1 MQQPGGEFYKR
12 LGVKRIINAASWIT
26 VHGGSIMPR
35 AVVQAMD
42 DASHW
47 FVDMHELNEKAGDV
61 IAKLTGAEAG
71 LVTAGSAAG
80 MVLEAAA
87 TMAGNDPAKIWQL
100 PDTSNMKNEIVLHRA
115 HRVNY
120 DHNFRA
126 AGAKL
131 VEIGNARSTQEWELE
146 DAINEN
152 TAAVAYI
159 YGGRR
164 GGAIPLRRTVEIA
177 HSHDVPVIVDA
188 AAMLP
193 PLENLSRFIDDGADL
208 VSFSGGKGVMGPQ
221 STGILAGRADL
232 IEAAYANGA
241 PNSVSVGRSA
251 KVCKEEIAGLITALE
266 IFVDTDFESVNAG
279 WRAQCAY
286 IVDGLKDIPGLRVE
300 LVEARPD
307 YLEPHSNFATT
318 LIYFEQDWKGP
329 SMERINQMLFDG
341 DPGIRIG
348 ASDVGDALAVYPVN
362 LQSGEAEILT
372 ARLKEVLTTVDES
385 VTII

>member
-1 MQQPGGEFYKR
+1 MTTGGDFYNR

-26 VHGGSIMPR
+26 VYGGSIMPP

-47 FVDMHELNEKAGDV
+47 FVDMHELNEKAGNI
-61 IAKLTGAEAG
+61 IATLTGAEAG

-100 PDTSNMKNEIVLHRA
+100 PDTSNMKNEIILHRA

-120 DHNFRA
+120 DHSFRA
-126 AGAKL
+126 AGAML
-131 VEIGNARSTQEWELE
+131 VEIGNASTTQEWELE
-146 DAINEN
+146 NAINEN

-159 YGGRR
+159 FGPRR

-177 HSHDVPVIVDA
+177 HQHDIPVIVDA

-193 PLENLSRFIDDGADL
+193 PPENLSRFILEGAAL
-208 VSFSGGKGVMGPQ
+208 VSFRGGKGVMGPQ

-241 PNSVSVGRSA
+241 PNSVSVGRAA

-266 IFVDTDFESVNAG
+266 IFVDTDFEAVNAN
-279 WRAQCAY
+279 WRAKCVHV
-286 IVDGLKDIPGLRVE
+286 VDELKEIPGLRVE
-300 LVEARPD
+300 LEEARPD
-307 YLEPHSNFATT
+307 HLEGGSNFAKAV
-318 LIYFEQDWKGP
+318 IHFDQDWNGP
-329 SMERINQMLFDG
+329 NIEDINQMLFDG
-341 DPGIRIG
+341 DPGVRVG
-348 ASDVGDALAVYPVN
+348 LSDIGDALAVYPVA
-362 LQSGEAEILT
+362 LQPGEEEILA
-372 ARLKEVLTTVDES
+372 ARLKEVLTTGR
-385 VTII
+385 

>member
-1 MQQPGGEFYKR
+1 MTTGGNFYNR

-26 VHGGSIMPR
+26 VYGGSIMPP

-47 FVDMHELNEKAGDV
+47 FVDMHELNEKAGNI
-61 IAKLTGAEAG
+61 IATLTGAEAG

-100 PDTSNMKNEIVLHRA
+100 PDTSNMKNEIILHRA

-120 DHNFRA
+120 DHSFRA
-126 AGAKL
+126 AGAML
-131 VEIGNARSTQEWELE
+131 VEIGNASTTQEWELKN
-146 DAINEN
+146 AINEN

-159 YGGRR
+159 FGPRR

-177 HSHDVPVIVDA
+177 HQHDIPVIVDA

-193 PLENLSRFIDDGADL
+193 PLENLSRFIEEGADL

-241 PNSVSVGRSA
+241 PNSVSVGRAA

-266 IFVDTDFESVNAG
+266 IFVDTDFEAVNAA
-279 WRAQCAY
+279 WRAKCAH
-286 IVDGLKDIPGLRVE
+286 VVEELKEIPGLRVE
-300 LVEARPD
+300 LEEARPD
-307 YLEPHSNFATT
+307 HLEGGSNFAKAV
-318 LIYFEQDWKGP
+318 IHFDQDWNGP
-329 SMERINQMLFDG
+329 NIEDINQMLFDG
-341 DPGIRIG
+341 DPGVRVG
-348 ASDVGDALAVYPVN
+348 LSDIGDALAVYPVA
-362 LQSGEAEILT
+362 LQPGEEEILA
-372 ARLKEVLTTVDES
+372 ARLKEVLTTGR
-385 VTII
+385 

>member
-1 MQQPGGEFYKR
+1 MTTGGNFYNR

-26 VHGGSIMPR
+26 VYGGSIMPP

-47 FVDMHELNEKAGDV
+47 FVDMHELNEKAGNI
-61 IAKLTGAEAG
+61 IATLTGAEAG

-100 PDTSNMKNEIVLHRA
+100 PDTSNMKNEIILHRA

-120 DHNFRA
+120 DHSFRA
-126 AGAKL
+126 AGAML
-131 VEIGNARSTQEWELE
+131 VEIGNASTTQEWELE
-146 DAINEN
+146 NAINEN

-159 YGGRR
+159 FGPRR

-177 HSHDVPVIVDA
+177 HQHDIPVIVDA

-193 PLENLSRFIDDGADL
+193 PLENLSRFIEEGADL

-241 PNSVSVGRSA
+241 PNSVSVGRAA

-266 IFVDTDFESVNAG
+266 IFVDTDFEAVNAA
-279 WRAQCAY
+279 WRAKCAH
-286 IVDGLKDIPGLRVE
+286 VVEELKEIPGLRVE
-300 LVEARPD
+300 LEEARPD
-307 YLEPHSNFATT
+307 HLEGGSNFAKAV
-318 LIYFEQDWKGP
+318 IHFDQDWNGP
-329 SMERINQMLFDG
+329 NIEDINQMLFDG
-341 DPGIRIG
+341 DPGVRVG
-348 ASDVGDALAVYPVN
+348 LSDIGDALAVYPVA
-362 LQSGEAEILT
+362 LQPGEEEILA
-372 ARLKEVLTTVDES
+372 ARLKEVLTTGR
-385 VTII
+385 

>member
-1 MQQPGGEFYKR
+1 MTTGGDFYNR

-26 VHGGSIMPR
+26 VYGGSIMPP

-47 FVDMHELNEKAGDV
+47 FVDMHELNEKAGNI
-61 IAKLTGAEAG
+61 IATLTGAEAG

-100 PDTSNMKNEIVLHRA
+100 PDTSNMKNEIILHRA

-120 DHNFRA
+120 DHSFRA

-131 VEIGNARSTQEWELE
+131 VEIGNASTTQEWELE
-146 DAINEN
+146 NAINEN

-159 YGGRR
+159 FGPRR

-177 HSHDVPVIVDA
+177 HQHDIPVIVDA

-193 PLENLSRFIDDGADL
+193 PLENLSRFIEEGADL

-241 PNSVSVGRSA
+241 PNSVSVGRAA

-266 IFVDTDFESVNAG
+266 IFVDTDFEAVNAN
-279 WRAQCAY
+279 WRAKCAHV
-286 IVDGLKDIPGLRVE
+286 VDELKEIPGLRVQLE
-300 LVEARPD
+300 EARPD
-307 YLEPHSNFATT
+307 HLESGSNFAKAV
-318 LIYFEQDWKGP
+318 IHFDQDWNGP
-329 SMERINQMLFDG
+329 NIEDINQMLFDG
-341 DPGIRIG
+341 DPGVRVG
-348 ASDVGDALAVYPVN
+348 LSDIGDALAVYPVA
-362 LQSGEAEILT
+362 LQPGEEEILA
-372 ARLKEVLTTVDES
+372 ARLKEVLTTGR
-385 VTII
+385 

>member
-1 MQQPGGEFYKR
+1 MTTGGNFYNR

-26 VHGGSIMPR
+26 VYGGSIMPT
-35 AVVQAMD
+35 AVVQPMD

-47 FVDMHELNEKAGDV
+47 FVDMHELNEKAGNI
-61 IAKLTGAEAG
+61 IATLTGAEAG

-100 PDTSNMKNEIVLHRA
+100 PDTSNMKNEIILHRA

-120 DHNFRA
+120 DHSFRA
-126 AGAKL
+126 AGAML
-131 VEIGNARSTQEWELE
+131 VEIGNASTTQEWELE
-146 DAINEN
+146 NAINEN

-159 YGGRR
+159 FGPRR

-177 HSHDVPVIVDA
+177 HQHDIPVIVDA

-193 PLENLSRFIDDGADL
+193 PLENLSRFIEEGADL

-241 PNSVSVGRSA
+241 PNSVSVGRAA

-266 IFVDTDFESVNAG
+266 IFVDTDFEAVNAN
-279 WRAQCAY
+279 WRAKCVHV
-286 IVDGLKDIPGLRVE
+286 VDELKEIPGLRVE
-300 LVEARPD
+300 LEEARPD
-307 YLEPHSNFATT
+307 HLEGGSNFAKAV
-318 LIYFEQDWKGP
+318 IHFDQDWNGP
-329 SMERINQMLFDG
+329 NIEDINQMLFDG
-341 DPGIRIG
+341 DPGVRVG
-348 ASDVGDALAVYPVN
+348 LSDIGDALAVYPVA
-362 LQSGEAEILT
+362 LQPGEEEILA
-372 ARLKEVLTTVDES
+372 ARLKEVLTTGR
-385 VTII
+385 

>member
-1 MQQPGGEFYKR
+1 MTTGGDFYNR

-26 VHGGSIMPR
+26 VYGGSIMPP

-47 FVDMHELNEKAGDV
+47 FVDMHELNEKAGNI
-61 IAKLTGAEAG
+61 IATLTGAEAG

-100 PDTSNMKNEIVLHRA
+100 PDTSNMKNEIILHRA

-120 DHNFRA
+120 DHSFRA
-126 AGAKL
+126 AGAML
-131 VEIGNARSTQEWELE
+131 VEIGNASTTQEWELE
-146 DAINEN
+146 NAINEN

-159 YGGRR
+159 FGPRR

-177 HSHDVPVIVDA
+177 HQHDIPVIVDA

-193 PLENLSRFIDDGADL
+193 PLENLSRFIEEGADL
-208 VSFSGGKGVMGPQ
+208 VSFCGGKGVMGPQ

-241 PNSVSVGRSA
+241 PNSVSVGRAA

-266 IFVDTDFESVNAG
+266 MFVDTDFEAVNAN
-279 WRAQCAY
+279 WRAKCAHV
-286 IVDGLKDIPGLRVE
+286 VDELKEIPGLRVE
-300 LVEARPD
+300 LEEARPD
-307 YLEPHSNFATT
+307 HLEGGSNFAKAV
-318 LIYFEQDWKGP
+318 IHFDQDWNGP
-329 SMERINQMLFDG
+329 NIEDINQMLFDG
-341 DPGIRIG
+341 DPGVRVG
-348 ASDVGDALAVYPVN
+348 LSDIGDALAVYPVA
-362 LQSGEAEILT
+362 LQPGEEEILA
-372 ARLKEVLTTVDES
+372 ARLKEVLTTGR
-385 VTII
+385 

>member
-1 MQQPGGEFYKR
+1 MTTGGNFYNR

-26 VHGGSIMPR
+26 VYGGSIMPP

-47 FVDMHELNEKAGDV
+47 FVDMHELNEKAGNI
-61 IAKLTGAEAG
+61 IATLTGAEAG

-100 PDTSNMKNEIVLHRA
+100 PDTSNMKNEIILHRA

-120 DHNFRA
+120 DHSFRA
-126 AGAKL
+126 AGAML
-131 VEIGNARSTQEWELE
+131 VEIGNASTTQEWELE
-146 DAINEN
+146 NAINEN

-159 YGGRR
+159 FGPRR

-177 HSHDVPVIVDA
+177 HQHDIPVIVDA

-193 PLENLSRFIDDGADL
+193 PLENLSRFIEEGADL

-241 PNSVSVGRSA
+241 PNSVSVGRAA

-266 IFVDTDFESVNAG
+266 IFVDTDFEAVNAT
-279 WRAQCAY
+279 WRAKCAHV
-286 IVDGLKDIPGLRVE
+286 VDELKEIPGLRVE
-300 LVEARPD
+300 LEEARPD
-307 YLEPHSNFATT
+307 HLEGGSNFAKAV
-318 LIYFEQDWKGP
+318 IHFDQDWNGP
-329 SMERINQMLFDG
+329 NIEDINQMLFDG
-341 DPGIRIG
+341 DPGVRVG
-348 ASDVGDALAVYPVN
+348 LSDIGDALAVYPVA
-362 LQSGEAEILT
+362 LQPGEEEILA
-372 ARLKEVLTTVDES
+372 ARLKEVLTTGR
-385 VTII
+385 

>member
-1 MQQPGGEFYKR
+1 MTIGGNFYNR

-26 VHGGSIMPR
+26 VYGGSIMPP

-47 FVDMHELNEKAGDV
+47 FVDMHELNEKAGNI
-61 IAKLTGAEAG
+61 IATLTGAEAG

-100 PDTSNMKNEIVLHRA
+100 PDTSNMKNEIILHRA

-120 DHNFRA
+120 DHSFRA
-126 AGAKL
+126 AGAML
-131 VEIGNARSTQEWELE
+131 VEIGNASTTQEWELE
-146 DAINEN
+146 NAINEN

-159 YGGRR
+159 FGPRR

-177 HSHDVPVIVDA
+177 HQHDIPVIVDA

-193 PLENLSRFIDDGADL
+193 PLENLSRFIEEGADL

-241 PNSVSVGRSA
+241 PNSVSVGRAA

-266 IFVDTDFESVNAG
+266 IFVDTDFEAVNAA
-279 WRAQCAY
+279 WRAKCAH
-286 IVDGLKDIPGLRVE
+286 VVEELREIPGLRVE
-300 LVEARPD
+300 LEEARPD
-307 YLEPHSNFATT
+307 HLEGGSNFAKAV
-318 LIYFEQDWKGP
+318 IHFDQDWNGP
-329 SMERINQMLFDG
+329 NIEDINQMLFDG
-341 DPGIRIG
+341 DPGVRVG
-348 ASDVGDALAVYPVN
+348 LSDIGDALAVYPVA
-362 LQSGEAEILT
+362 LQPGEEEILA
-372 ARLKEVLTTVDES
+372 ARLKEVLTTGR
-385 VTII
+385 

>member
-1 MQQPGGEFYKR
+1 MTTGGNFYNR

-26 VHGGSIMPR
+26 VYGGSIMPP

-47 FVDMHELNEKAGDV
+47 FVDMHELNEKAGNI
-61 IAKLTGAEAG
+61 IATLTGAEAG

-100 PDTSNMKNEIVLHRA
+100 PDTSNMKNEIILHRA

-120 DHNFRA
+120 DHSFRA
-126 AGAKL
+126 AGAML
-131 VEIGNARSTQEWELE
+131 VEIGNASTTQEWELE
-146 DAINEN
+146 NAINEN

-159 YGGRR
+159 FGPRR

-177 HSHDVPVIVDA
+177 HQHDIPVIVDA

-193 PLENLSRFIDDGADL
+193 PLENLSRFIEEGADL

-241 PNSVSVGRSA
+241 PNSVSVGRAA

-266 IFVDTDFESVNAG
+266 IFVDTDFEAVNAN
-279 WRAQCAY
+279 WRAKCVY
-286 IVDGLKDIPGLRVE
+286 VVDELKEIPGLRVE
-300 LVEARPD
+300 LEEARPD
-307 YLEPHSNFATT
+307 HLEGGSNFAKAV
-318 LIYFEQDWKGP
+318 IHFDQDWNGP
-329 SMERINQMLFDG
+329 NIEDINQMLFDG
-341 DPGIRIG
+341 DPGVRVG
-348 ASDVGDALAVYPVN
+348 LSDIGDALAVYPVA
-362 LQSGEAEILT
+362 LQPGEEEILA
-372 ARLKEVLTTVDES
+372 ARLKEVLTTGR
-385 VTII
+385 

>member
-1 MQQPGGEFYKR
+1 MTTGGDFYNR

-26 VHGGSIMPR
+26 VYGGSIMPP

-47 FVDMHELNEKAGDV
+47 FVDMHELNEKAGNI
-61 IAKLTGAEAG
+61 IATLTGAEAG

-100 PDTSNMKNEIVLHRA
+100 PDTSNMKNEIILHRA

-120 DHNFRA
+120 DHSFRA
-126 AGAKL
+126 AGAML
-131 VEIGNARSTQEWELE
+131 VEIGNASTTQEWELE
-146 DAINEN
+146 NAINEN

-159 YGGRR
+159 FGPRR

-177 HSHDVPVIVDA
+177 HQHDIPVIVDA

-193 PLENLSRFIDDGADL
+193 PLENLSRFIEEGADL

-241 PNSVSVGRSA
+241 PNSVSVGRAA

-266 IFVDTDFESVNAG
+266 IFVDTDFEAVNAA
-279 WRAQCAY
+279 WRAKCAH
-286 IVDGLKDIPGLRVE
+286 VVEELKEIPGLRVE
-300 LVEARPD
+300 LEEARPD
-307 YLEPHSNFATT
+307 HLEGGSNFAKAV
-318 LIYFEQDWKGP
+318 IHFDQDWNGP
-329 SMERINQMLFDG
+329 NIEDINQMLFDG
-341 DPGIRIG
+341 DPGVRVG
-348 ASDVGDALAVYPVN
+348 LSDIGDALAVYPVA
-362 LQSGEAEILT
+362 LQPGEEEILA
-372 ARLKEVLTTVDES
+372 ARLKEVLTTGR
-385 VTII
+385 

>member
-1 MQQPGGEFYKR
+1 MTTGGNFYNR

-26 VHGGSIMPR
+26 VYGGSIMPT

-47 FVDMHELNEKAGDV
+47 FVDMHELNEKAGNI
-61 IAKLTGAEAG
+61 IATLTGAEAG

-100 PDTSNMKNEIVLHRA
+100 PDTSNMKNEIILHRA

-120 DHNFRA
+120 DHSFRA
-126 AGAKL
+126 AGAML
-131 VEIGNARSTQEWELE
+131 VEIGNASTTQEWELE
-146 DAINEN
+146 NAINEN

-159 YGGRR
+159 FGPRR

-177 HSHDVPVIVDA
+177 HQQDIPVIVDA

-193 PLENLSRFIDDGADL
+193 PLENLSRFIEEGADL

-241 PNSVSVGRSA
+241 PNSVSVGRAA

-266 IFVDTDFESVNAG
+266 IFVDTDFEAVNAN
-279 WRAQCAY
+279 WRAKCVHV
-286 IVDGLKDIPGLRVE
+286 VDELKEIPGLRVE
-300 LVEARPD
+300 LEEARPD
-307 YLEPHSNFATT
+307 HLEGGSNFAKAV
-318 LIYFEQDWKGP
+318 IHFDQDWNGP
-329 SMERINQMLFDG
+329 NIEDINQMLFDG
-341 DPGIRIG
+341 DPGVRVG
-348 ASDVGDALAVYPVN
+348 LSDIGDALAVYPVA
-362 LQSGEAEILT
+362 LQPGEEVILA
-372 ARLKEVLTTVDES
+372 ARLKEVLTTGR
-385 VTII
+385 

>member
-1 MQQPGGEFYKR
+1 MTTGGNFYNR

-26 VHGGSIMPR
+26 VYGGSIMPP

-47 FVDMHELNEKAGDV
+47 FVDMHELNEKAGNI
-61 IAKLTGAEAG
+61 IATLTGAEAG

-100 PDTSNMKNEIVLHRA
+100 PDTSNMKNEIILHRA

-120 DHNFRA
+120 DHSFRA
-126 AGAKL
+126 AGAML
-131 VEIGNARSTQEWELE
+131 VEIGNASTTQEWELE
-146 DAINEN
+146 NAINEN

-159 YGGRR
+159 FGPRR

-177 HSHDVPVIVDA
+177 HQHDIPVIVDA

-193 PLENLSRFIDDGADL
+193 PLENLSRFIEEGADL

-232 IEAAYANGA
+232 IQAAYANGA
-241 PNSVSVGRSA
+241 PNSVSVGRAA

-266 IFVDTDFESVNAG
+266 IFVDTDFEAVNAA
-279 WRAQCAY
+279 WRAKCAH
-286 IVDGLKDIPGLRVE
+286 VVEELKEIPGLRVE
-300 LVEARPD
+300 LEEARPD
-307 YLEPHSNFATT
+307 HLEGGSNFAKAV
-318 LIYFEQDWKGP
+318 IHFDQDWNGP
-329 SMERINQMLFDG
+329 NIEDINQMLFDG
-341 DPGIRIG
+341 DPGVRVG
-348 ASDVGDALAVYPVN
+348 LSDIGDALAVYPVA
-362 LQSGEAEILT
+362 LQPGEEEILA
-372 ARLKEVLTTVDES
+372 ARLKEVLTTGR
-385 VTII
+385 